1 MYNSILFF
9 IQAHNRANLL
19 QKKYFTLMQVLE
31 IMVMMNT
38 IAETTITTM
47 VMKPILKMEG
57 GITTIRM
64 ERIIVS
70 YKERSEF

>member
-1 MYNSILFF
+1 MVRM
-9 IQAHNRANLL
+9 NR
-19 QKKYFTLMQVLE
+19 T
-31 IMVMMNT
+31 NT
-38 IAETTITTM
+38 IAEMTITTM
-47 VMKPILKMEG
+47 VKKPILKTEG